1 MDVDPA
7 VVSRVAAL
15 LSDASQAM
23 VLTGAMLQG
32 GNCHAA
38 ERVNDAAGAQVRE
51 AMQLLYT
58 EGGARSRQRP
68 TPCAAETLP
77 PSRRNT
83 AASRRLLETLAAAVE
98 LAEIVDAER
107 GNVVSKD
114 FPLVPGEPR
123 GTGWAETLTLLSNK
137 LHEEVGGQRSSP
149 AK

>member
-1 MDVDPA
+1 MNVDPA

-32 GNCHAA
+32 GNCQAA
-38 ERVNDAAGAQVRE
+38 EKVNDTAGAQVRE
-51 AMQLLYT
+51 AVQILYA
-58 EGGARSRQRP
+58 EGGARSRHRP
-68 TPCAAETLP
+68 TPRAAEALP
-77 PSRRNT
+77 PSMRST
-83 AASRRLLETLAAAVE
+83 TASRRLLEALHTAVE

-114 FPLVPGEPR
+114 FPLLPGEPR
-123 GTGWAETLTLLSNK
+123 GTGWAEALTLLTNK
-137 LHEEVGGQRSSP
+137 LREEVEGRTVSP